1 MNASADEAFT
11 SAGSFDRFMGHLPAA
26 FAVTRGEQHT
36 LVFANE
42 AFRKMVTRDGTLS
55 TGHPIG
61 ALFAAREREEL
72 VALMDRAFRTGVV
85 SRNRALEQADA
96 GMFPLRCTVWP
107 GVDGGGKSHHLLIEL
122 RAATQD
128 EQKLGLQRRVAERL
142 LLSAMREEDAAS
154 AANASWTGAAFL
166 AAEGRRLTE
175 SLDEVVTLSA
185 MKRMS
190 LPRLGAWCIVD
201 TMDDDET
208 MHRLA
213 VIHPDS
219 QKQTILD
226 GLKGHWQPALDDGFG
241 LPAALRSGGATVV
254 VDDTEPALANAARD
268 PEVLAALRAVGAG
281 PLLTV
286 PLLIRERLIG
296 ALTFVGDGHVG
307 SVTAEDIALAE
318 DLASRSAV
326 ALDRARLHGEAVTSR
341 SRAESATKAKSAFLG
356 MMSHELRTPLNAIGG
371 YVDLID
377 LELRGPVTVAQHA
390 DLARIRSSQRYL
402 LGLINDL
409 LNLTKVGSE
418 HVAYNLA
425 DINAAEVLAACI
437 SMLEPL
443 FAQKQLH
450 FDGVFGD
457 VSIVARGDREKVMQ
471 ILVNLLSNAIKFTA
485 AKGHLR
491 IDAAE
496 TSDVVTVTVSDTGM
510 GIAEDKLDS
519 IFEPFVQ
526 MNGGLTGRDGGVGL
540 GLSISRDLARAMG
553 GNLTAASV
561 LGEGSSFALTLPRS
575 ARLTNSSLHAGSV
588 TGDAPESESER
599 MMRSSSKG
607 SPGGSPPVAGDAR
620 DADAG

>member
-1 MNASADEAFT
+1 MSSSPDVTFA
-11 SAGSFDRFMGHLPAA
+11 SAGSFDRFMEHLPAA
-26 FAVTRGEQHT
+26 FAVTHGEQHT
-36 LVFANE
+36 LVFANA
-42 AFRKMVTRDGTLS
+42 AFRKMVTLDGTLA
-55 TGHPIG
+55 TGQPIG
-61 ALFAAREREEL
+61 ALFATSEREEL
-72 VALMDRAFRTGVV
+72 IALMDRAFLSGVV
-85 SRNRALEQADA
+85 SRNRALEPA
-96 GMFPLRCTVWP
+96 GDGVLPLRCTVWP
-107 GVDGGGKSHHLLIEL
+107 DVDGSGMTQQLLVEL
-122 RAATQD
+122 RVATQD

-142 LLSAMREEDAAS
+142 LLSAMRDQDAAAS
-154 AANASWTGAAFL
+154 ANASWTGAAFL
-166 AAEGRRLTE
+166 AAEGRRLTD
-175 SLDEVVTLSA
+175 SLDEALTLSA

-213 VIHPDS
+213 ISHPDS
-219 QKQTILD
+219 QMQALLDSLD
-226 GLKGHWQPALDDGFG
+226 GRWQPMLDDGFG
-241 LPAALRSGGATVV
+241 LPAALRSGGATIV
-254 VDDTEPALANAARD
+254 VDYTEAALASAVRN

-281 PLLTV
+281 ALLTV

-296 ALTFVGDGHVG
+296 ALTFVGDAHGG

-326 ALDRARLHGEAVTSR
+326 ALDRARLHGEAVASR
-341 SRAESATKAKSAFLG
+341 GRAESASKAKSAFLG

-377 LELRGPVTVAQHA
+377 LELRGPVTAAQHS
-390 DLARIRSSQRYL
+390 DLARIRVSQRYL

-409 LNLTKVGSE
+409 LNLTKVGNE

-425 DINAAEVLAACI
+425 DFNAAEVLAACI

-457 VSIVARGDREKVMQ
+457 VSIVARGDREKVKQ
-471 ILVNLLSNAIKFTA
+471 ILVNLLSNAIKFT
-485 AKGHLR
+485 KVEGHLR

-496 TSDVVTVTVSDTGM
+496 TAEVVTVTVSDTGM
-510 GIAEDKLDS
+510 GIAEDKLDA

-526 MNGGLTGRDGGVGL
+526 LNGGLTGRSDGAGL
-540 GLSISRDLARAMG
+540 GLAISRDLARAMG
-553 GNLTAASV
+553 GNLSAVSV
-561 LGEGSSFALTLPRS
+561 EGEGSSFALTLPR
-575 ARLTNSSLHAGSV
+575 AAWPADILTDAVADAGEGTEDESGRVRSPSKRVRDGSLPV
-588 TGDAPESESER
+588 ER
-599 MMRSSSKG
+599 
-607 SPGGSPPVAGDAR
+607 DAR